1 MERDVDRRQRATGS
15 PARAKSL
22 LLWKSYLVQVQQA
35 FVPLSPAR
43 FVRSSTCGPDT
54 SCEHHCA
61 IMAAY
66 LISSAKVSS
75 LGPGDDRFTTTINRH
90 FMQLVHKPARLES
103 ARRIVNAPCQ
113 RSVRIFYRFMA
124 RRTPQSMPRILERG
138 TSLSRRGPLHALIR
152 PLQISSAPFQRHQR
166 NPKYREN
173 FLTSNSFHLL
183 LSRCTGLRF
192 EFRKIKESFNFFDEF
207 LRMGSN
213 DSRIKINP
221 ILLE

>member
-15 PARAKSL
+15 AARAKSL
-22 LLWKSYLVQVQQA
+22 LLWRSYLVQVQQA

-66 LISSAKVSS
+66 LISSPKVSS

-173 FLTSNSFHLL
+173 FNFQL
-183 LSRCTGLRF
+183 LSPIIITLHRPP
-192 EFRKIKESFNFFDEF
+192 FRIPKNKRKFQFFW
-207 LRMGSN
+207 
-213 DSRIKINP
+213 RISTNGIEWFTNQN
-221 ILLE
+221 